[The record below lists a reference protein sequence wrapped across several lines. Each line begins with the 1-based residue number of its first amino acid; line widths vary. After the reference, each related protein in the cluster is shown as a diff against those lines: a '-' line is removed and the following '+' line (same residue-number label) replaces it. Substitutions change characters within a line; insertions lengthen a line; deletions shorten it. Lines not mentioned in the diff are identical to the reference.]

1 MRNWRTN
8 QTRTMARPLWILG
21 LNLVVLGLA
30 RITLLLLNRSHF
42 GELAVVEI
50 GSSLFRGLLFDV
62 SIVAT
67 FLGLPVLMLM
77 LPFRWSASRSWR
89 YIWSRISLLLTC
101 AGIMVVVIDLTYFG
115 LVHRHLGFEF
125 AASQSEF
132 GALAAMAFSEYPA
145 QVLVMFLLPCGV
157 AFCWSKLEFWDERVR
172 GGGRPSRLTFPI
184 SLLLLALGVRGG
196 IHGKPLNIVNSFESG
211 SLARGY
217 LELNAPF
224 SLYHSLRNSRSQA
237 TEYMPDQEAV
247 EVARGLILDLDSET
261 PVASN
266 YPLQRSRAGGDGR
279 PNVVVIVLESWGSHY
294 VDSIRE
300 VAGLPPLGATPH
312 FDALASEGLL
322 FTQMYCAGQLS
333 IQGLAAVLAG
343 IPSLPQFPWMGR
355 GLEQSELSFLG
366 HIAKQD
372 GYRTHFLRGA
382 KRSSFRLDAIAALA
396 GFDQYMGM
404 EDIVRNTGHEAMG
417 MWGVW
422 DQDLFDELN
431 RVNMNGAAPFLG
443 FCFTVSTHE
452 PYQVPTG
459 FKPDFPTEG
468 LDSDYL
474 SSLAYSDA
482 CLGRF
487 IEQAKQAGY
496 FENTIFLITSDH
508 VMRSHVSPGNEAGL
522 FHIPAL
528 LIGPGISPGIQDK
541 VCGQTDLLPT
551 LCDAAGWSCSY
562 SAIGRSLLRPLPQG
576 HGVLCQKGSLILRVE
591 DSGYLV
597 HNLRHTVTSKATGP
611 AFDEEAVEQRLC
623 ALIQVT
629 SQLLRE
635 NRFHRASMAASSGS
649 HQESPNDASR

>member
-1 MRNWRTN
+1 MRNRLAH
-8 QTRTMARPLWILG
+8 QTRTVVRPLWILG
-21 LNLVVLGLA
+21 LNLVFLGLA
-30 RITLLLLNRSHF
+30 RITLLLLNGSDF
-42 GELAVVEI
+42 GELDPVEI
-50 GSSLFRGLLFDV
+50 CGSLFRGLRFDA

-67 FLGLPVLMLM
+67 FVGLPVLMLM
-77 LPFRWSASRSWR
+77 LPFRWSASRPWQ
-89 YIWSRISLLLTC
+89 YVWSRMSLLLTC
-101 AGIMVVVIDLTYFG
+101 VGVMVVVIDLTYFG
-115 LVHRHLGFEF
+115 LVHRHLGFEV
-125 AASQSEF
+125 AASESEF

-145 QVLVMFLLPCGV
+145 QLLVTILLPFGV
-157 AFCWSKLEFWDERVR
+157 ALCWSKLESWDEGVC
-172 GGGRPSRLTFPI
+172 GGRRPSWLAFPI
-184 SLLLLALGVRGG
+184 SLVLLGLGVRGG

-237 TEYMPDQEAV
+237 TAYMPDNEAV
-247 EVARGLILDLDSET
+247 EVARGLILDLDSEA
-261 PVASN
+261 PVDN
-266 YPLQRSRAGGDGR
+266 NFPLQRDRTGGGSQ

-300 VAGLPPLGATPH
+300 AAGLPPLGATPH
-312 FDALASEGLL
+312 FDALASKGLL

-333 IQGLAAVLAG
+333 IQGLSAVLAG
-343 IPSLPQFPWMGR
+343 VPSLPQFPWMGR

-396 GFDQYMGM
+396 GFDEYMGM
-404 EDIVRNTGHEAMG
+404 EDIVRNTGHEAME

-431 RVNMNGAAPFLG
+431 RVNMKGADPFLS

-452 PYQVPTG
+452 PYQVPAG
-459 FKPDFPTEG
+459 FKPDFSAEG
-468 LDSDYL
+468 INSDYL
-474 SSLAYSDA
+474 ASLSYSDA

-487 IEQAKQAGY
+487 IEQTKHAGY
-496 FENTIFLITSDH
+496 FENTVFLITSDH
-508 VMRSHVSPGNEAGL
+508 VMRSYVSPGNEAGL

-528 LIGPGISPGIQDK
+528 LIGPGIRPGIQDK

-551 LCDAAGWSCSY
+551 LCDATGWSSSY
-562 SAIGRSLLRPLPQG
+562 SAIGRSLLRPLPEE
-576 HGVLCQKGSLILRVE
+576 HGALCQKGSLILRVE

-597 HNLRHTVTSKATGP
+597 HNLRHTVTSKATSE
-611 AFDEEAVEQRLC
+611 AFDEEAVEQRLR

-635 NRFHRASMAASSGS
+635 NRFHRASIASSSGRQLKPS
-649 HQESPNDASR
+649 TDAGR

>member
-1 MRNWRTN
+1 MRNRLTN
-8 QTRTMARPLWILG
+8 QTHIVARPLWILS
-21 LNLVVLGLA
+21 LNLAVLGLA

-42 GELAVVEI
+42 GELDAVEI
-50 GSSLFRGLLFDV
+50 GASLLRGLLFDV
-62 SIVAT
+62 SVVAT

-77 LPFRWSASRSWR
+77 LPFRWSTSRSWQ

-172 GGGRPSRLTFPI
+172 GGRRPSRLTFPI
-184 SLLLLALGVRGG
+184 SLLLLVLGVRGG

-237 TEYMPDQEAV
+237 TAYMPDHEAV
-247 EVARGLILDLDSET
+247 EVARSLILDLDSEA

-266 YPLQRSRAGGDGR
+266 YPLQRSRTGSDGR

-366 HIAKQD
+366 HLAKQE

-382 KRSSFRLDAIAALA
+382 KRSSFRLDALAALA

-459 FKPDFPTEG
+459 FKPDLPTEG
-468 LDSDYL
+468 LDSDYM

-528 LIGPGISPGIQDK
+528 LIGPGISPGIQNK

-551 LCDAAGWSCSY
+551 LCDATGWSRSY
-562 SAIGRSLLRPLPQG
+562 SAIGRSLLRPLPEG
-576 HGVLCQKGSLILRVE
+576 HGMLCQKGSLILRVE
-591 DSGYLV
+591 DSGYIV
-597 HNLRHTVTSKATGP
+597 HNLRHTVTSKATGA

-635 NRFHRASMAASSGS
+635 NRFHRANLAASNGRDPEPS
-649 HQESPNDASR
+649 NDANR